1 MNRRTLAILILVVGI
16 IMLSIVGILFIV
28 NQDSPQPAPPPAEVT
43 DEENGEPVPVISDE
57 ALPDMVEV
65 VVSLQTVPRGWQFTE
80 NELVLDMRVRGAVG
94 PNVITN
100 IEDAVGLYARTDIYQ
115 GATLTRDLLAND
127 ITQVGLEEFGPASLI
142 PQGFLAYAVPMNRLS
157 GVAYA
162 LSEGDYVD
170 IMITFW
176 FYQIDQ
182 EFQTYL
188 QNSAVFF
195 LEEVIQAV
203 ETEGEETAEEEQV
216 MPDLIILDQFGR
228 FERLPNGDIAH
239 IGPSEP
245 QRPIPV
251 SMVLQNARVIQVG
264 IYTPA
269 DVPQAPTPT
278 LDPEEPTPEPDFE
291 DIEFLPEAPD
301 TLLVALSPQQQLLL
315 KYAVESQA
323 RISFAL
329 RGANDS
335 QLYAVENVDINYFLR
350 RFGIEE
356 PENYTFSVDNIII
369 TVTPTDNGVTE

>member
-16 IMLSIVGILFIV
+16 VMLSIVGIFYILG
-28 NQDSPQPAPPPAEVT
+28 QDEPQPPPPPTEIDDA
-43 DEENGEPVPVISDE
+43 ENGEPVPVVAPDE
-57 ALPDMVEV
+57 PLPEMVEV

-80 NELVLDMRVRGAVG
+80 NELVLDMRVRSAVG

-100 IEDAVGLYARTDIYQ
+100 MEDAIGLYARTDIYQ

-142 PQGFLAYAVPMNRLS
+142 PTGFLAYAVPMNRLS

-162 LSEGDYVD
+162 LREGDYVD
-170 IMITFW
+170 IMVTFW

-203 ETEGEETAEEEQV
+203 EAEDEEQEV
-216 MPDLIILDQFGR
+216 MPELIILDQFGR

-264 IYTPA
+264 IYSPA
-269 DVPQAPTPT
+269 DVPQPPTPT
-278 LDPEEPTPEPDFE
+278 LDPDEPTPEPDFT
-291 DIEFLPEAPD
+291 DFEFPPEPPD

-329 RGANDS
+329 RGANDN
-335 QLYAVENVDINYFLR
+335 QLYAVENVDVDYFLR

-356 PENYTFSVDNIII
+356 PENYTFSVDNIVI
-369 TVTPTDNGVTE
+369 TITPANGGGTE